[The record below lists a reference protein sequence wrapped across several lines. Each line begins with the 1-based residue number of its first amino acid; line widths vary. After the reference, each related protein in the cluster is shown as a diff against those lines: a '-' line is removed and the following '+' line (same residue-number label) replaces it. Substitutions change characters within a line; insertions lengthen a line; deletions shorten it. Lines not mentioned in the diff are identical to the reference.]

1 MTERT
6 MRKSTP
12 TAVSGIIA
20 KVLRK
25 SGVADR
31 VAQAEVLGRWPQV
44 VGERIARVAE
54 PELITADGVLFVRV
68 ASAAWR
74 QELSLM
80 TRDIIAKLN
89 AGRKEGRVEGIRW
102 MMGATSPR

>member
-1 MTERT
+1 MQRSA
-6 MRKSTP
+6 RKGKP
-12 TAVSGIIA
+12 TSLSDLMPQ
-20 KVLRK
+20 VLRA

-31 VAQAEVLGRWPQV
+31 VAQAEVLSRWASC

-68 ASAAWR
+68 TSAAWR

-89 AGRKEGRVEGIRW
+89 AGRSAGRVEGIRW
-102 MMGATSPR
+102 MLGAARG